1 MEDIGTFL
9 PQVQD
14 SMSDFA
20 RFGQLINLVAF
31 SPFKTG
37 ANALDNVNSISEG
50 VCVYSSVL
58 FKLHIPYINALVCTC
73 SYTYV

>member
-1 MEDIGTFL
+1 MLFVLFEHASGYALFQCSGVEDIGAFL

-14 SMSDFA
+14 AMSDFA
-20 RFGQLINLVAF
+20 RFGQLVNLTAF

-50 VCVYSSVL
+50 
-58 FKLHIPYINALVCTC
+58 
-73 SYTYV
+73 